1 VIPEGLSEGIRLVDA
16 PMIEISSTFI
26 RRSIR
31 EGRDMRAFVP
41 ERAYEQILLNGWY
54 R

>member
-1 VIPEGLSEGIRLVDA
+1 LVDA
-16 PMIEISSTFI
+16 PLVEISSTFI
-26 RRSIR
+26 RDGIR
-31 EGRDMRAFVP
+31 DGKEMRAFVP